1 MQKLKHH
8 RIQAILIILTLT
20 TSLLSALIIGV
31 TSIVNLY
38 NSTRTTMLRSAEYNL
53 HTAATDINQYI
64 DEINSLENW
73 CLVNS
78 DIRSY
83 LTRDISIQNVITNLY
98 PSISSK
104 YSSLNSLTY
113 IQRFLISDGDTK
125 NIQFGTSINESL
137 ALTPDTI
144 SLLPGVDGLSNETA
158 ADISWKKI
166 GVDPLLLYSKNN
178 SIPVIKPIKNSGNIV
193 GFVYISVS
201 TDLITNIIKEYEQN
215 SDGTL
220 YLRIDRDLYSLGD
233 NGLEI
238 AYNLDEI
245 EYKPF
250 DLDNGFDLSTEIYTV
265 NDKSMYAISYPL
277 TESGLYLVQTIPT
290 SVFRHDIHFLQES
303 VTISIICI
311 LMLGLI
317 MTFILKKT
325 IANRILALNDR
336 INKIS
341 AGDFS
346 YDPHIEWDNE
356 LGEIGRGINNL
367 SFGVTTLMEKRLQ
380 DEKEKQDLEY
390 RMLQNQ
396 VNPHFIYNTLSSI
409 KWMATIQH
417 APGIAEMTTSL
428 ARLMKSVSKSNER
441 LICLADEFA
450 LLTDYFT
457 IMKYRY
463 GGTITFNID
472 CPAEYKSADKCMIP
486 RFTLQPLA
494 ENAILHGIEP
504 KNSAGNVNVSVE
516 QIDDKI
522 IITMTDDGIGIAEDK
537 LKSILDEPPDDEKEA
552 KFRHVGLWNVHKRI
566 QYSFGEDYGLKV
578 DSVWNEGTSVRI
590 ILPYEPSN
598 VNTKYTE

>member
-250 DLDNGFDLSTEIYTV
+250 DLDNGFDSSTEIYTV

>member
-8 RIQAILIILTLT
+8 RIQAILIVLTLT
-20 TSLLSALIIGV
+20 TSLLSALIIGI

-78 DIRSY
+78 NIRSY
-83 LTRDISIQNVITNLY
+83 LTRDISIQNVIANLY

-113 IQRFLISDGDTK
+113 IQRFLISDGNSK

-137 ALTPDTI
+137 ALTADTI
-144 SLLPGVDGLSNETA
+144 SLLPGVDGLSDETA
-158 ADISWKKI
+158 ATISWKKI
-166 GVDPLLLYSKNN
+166 GVDPLLLYTQNN
-178 SIPVIKPIKNSGNIV
+178 SIPVIKPIKNSGSIV

-215 SDGTL
+215 SDGDL
-220 YLRIDRDLYSLGD
+220 YLRIDRNLYSLGA

-317 MTFILKKT
+317 MAFILKKT

-441 LICLADEFA
+441 LICLEDEFA

-494 ENAILHGIEP
+494 ENSILHGIEP

>member
-1 MQKLKHH
+1 MQKLKNH
-8 RIQAILIILTLT
+8 RIQAILILLTLT

-38 NSTRTTMLRSAEYNL
+38 NSTRTTMLRSSEYNL

-83 LTRDISIQNVITNLY
+83 LTRDVSIQNVITNLY

-113 IQRFLISDGDTK
+113 IQRFLISDGNTK

-137 ALTPDTI
+137 ALTADTI
-144 SLLPGVDGLSNETA
+144 SLLPGVEGLSDETA
-158 ADISWKKI
+158 EAISWKKI
-166 GVDPLLLYSKNN
+166 GVDPLLLYTKNN
-178 SIPVIKPIKNSGNIV
+178 SIPVIKPIKNSGSIV
-193 GFVYISVS
+193 GFVYVSVS

-220 YLRIDRDLYSLGD
+220 YLRIDRDLYSLGE

-238 AYNLDEI
+238 TYNLDEI
-245 EYKPF
+245 EYKTF
-250 DLDNGFDLSTEIYTV
+250 ELDNGFDSSTEIYTV
-265 NDKSMYAISYPL
+265 NDKSLYAISYPL
-277 TESGLYLVQTIPT
+277 TERGLYLVQTIPT

-311 LMLGLI
+311 LILGLI
-317 MTFILKKT
+317 LTFILKKT
-325 IANRILALNDR
+325 IANRILALNNR

-346 YDPHIEWDNE
+346 YDPNIEWDNE

-441 LICLADEFA
+441 LICLEDEFA

-472 CPAEYKSADKCMIP
+472 CPAEYKTADKCMIP

-504 KNSAGNVNVSVE
+504 KNSAGNVYVSVE
-516 QIDDKI
+516 QNDDKI
-522 IITMTDDGIGIAEDK
+522 IITMTDDGIGIEATK
-537 LKSILDEPPDDEKEA
+537 LKNILDEPPDDEKEA

-566 QYSFGEDYGLKV
+566 QYSFGENYGLEV
-578 DSVWNEGTSVRI
+578 DSIINEGTSVRI

>member
-1 MQKLKHH
+1 M
-8 RIQAILIILTLT
+8 
-20 TSLLSALIIGV
+20 
-31 TSIVNLY
+31 
-38 NSTRTTMLRSAEYNL
+38 
-53 HTAATDINQYI
+53 
-64 DEINSLENW
+64 
-73 CLVNS
+73 
-78 DIRSY
+78 
-83 LTRDISIQNVITNLY
+83 
-98 PSISSK
+98 
-104 YSSLNSLTY
+104 
-113 IQRFLISDGDTK
+113 
-125 NIQFGTSINESL
+125 
-137 ALTPDTI
+137 
-144 SLLPGVDGLSNETA
+144 
-158 ADISWKKI
+158 
-166 GVDPLLLYSKNN
+166 
-178 SIPVIKPIKNSGNIV
+178 
-193 GFVYISVS
+193 
-201 TDLITNIIKEYEQN
+201 
-215 SDGTL
+215 
-220 YLRIDRDLYSLGD
+220 YSLGD

-250 DLDNGFDLSTEIYTV
+250 DLDNGFDSSTEIYTV

>member
-250 DLDNGFDLSTEIYTV
+250 DLDNGFDSSTEIYTV

-311 LMLGLI
+311 LILGLI

-325 IANRILALNDR
+325 IANRILALNNR

-441 LICLADEFA
+441 LICLEDEFA

-578 DSVWNEGTSVRI
+578 DSVVNEGTSVRI

>member
-144 SLLPGVDGLSNETA
+144 SLLPGVDGLSDETA
-158 ADISWKKI
+158 TAISWKRI
-166 GVDPLLLYSKNN
+166 GVDPLLLYTKNN

-193 GFVYISVS
+193 GFVYVSVS

-215 SDGTL
+215 SGGDL
-220 YLRIDRDLYSLGD
+220 YLRIDRNLYSLGA

-250 DLDNGFDLSTEIYTV
+250 DLDNGFDSSTEIYTV

-325 IANRILALNDR
+325 IANRIMALNDR

-441 LICLADEFA
+441 LICLEDEFA

-590 ILPYEPSN
+590 ILPYKPSN

>member
-1 MQKLKHH
+1 
-8 RIQAILIILTLT
+8 
-20 TSLLSALIIGV
+20 
-31 TSIVNLY
+31 
-38 NSTRTTMLRSAEYNL
+38 MLRSAEYNL

-144 SLLPGVDGLSNETA
+144 SLLPGVDGLSDETA
-158 ADISWKKI
+158 AAISWKRI
-166 GVDPLLLYSKNN
+166 GVDPLLLYTKNN

-220 YLRIDRDLYSLGD
+220 YLKIDRDLYSLGD

-250 DLDNGFDLSTEIYTV
+250 DLDNGFDSSTEIYTV

-317 MTFILKKT
+317 MTFILKRT

-441 LICLADEFA
+441 LICLEDEFA

-472 CPAEYKSADKCMIP
+472 CPAEYKSSDKCMIP

-504 KNSAGNVNVSVE
+504 KNSAGNINVSVE

-566 QYSFGEDYGLKV
+566 QYSFGEEYGLAV
-578 DSVWNEGTSVRI
+578 DSFLNEGTSVRI
-590 ILPYEPSN
+590 FLPYEPSN

>member
-158 ADISWKKI
+158 ADISWKRI
-166 GVDPLLLYSKNN
+166 GVDPLLLYTKNS

-193 GFVYISVS
+193 GFVYVSVS

-220 YLRIDRDLYSLGD
+220 YLKIDRDLYSLGD

-250 DLDNGFDLSTEIYTV
+250 DLDNGFDSSTEIYTV

-277 TESGLYLVQTIPT
+277 TESGLYMVQTIPT

-311 LMLGLI
+311 LILGLI

-325 IANRILALNDR
+325 IANRILALNNR

-441 LICLADEFA
+441 LICLEDEFA